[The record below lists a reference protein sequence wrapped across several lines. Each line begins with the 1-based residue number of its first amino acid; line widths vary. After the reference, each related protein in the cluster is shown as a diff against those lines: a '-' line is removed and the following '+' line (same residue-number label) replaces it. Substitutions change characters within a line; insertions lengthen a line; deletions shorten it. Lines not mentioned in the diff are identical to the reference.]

1 MRTFLHFC
9 FGLLVSVLPSVC
21 VHAQSTPEAV
31 EMLRAVNAR
40 FNKVKDYTADAR
52 IVTKISFLNI
62 LPQQARVFYRK
73 PDKFR
78 LKAKGIAVLPKQNF
92 DALFK
97 LTADEKQYMAFV
109 TGRDSVR
116 RQWCTV
122 VNLVPL
128 ADTGDLVLAKLWID
142 PAGDLILR
150 ANLTTRSSGTVVVDY
165 EYGSLAQYALP
176 DRATFTID
184 VKRFKIP
191 KAVSADINSTSAR
204 GKQAPREGKG
214 SISIAFSN
222 YILNKGVPDAVFA
235 D

>member
-1 MRTFLHFC
+1 M
-9 FGLLVSVLPSVC
+9 SVLVTVST
-21 VHAQSTPEAV
+21 HAQSTPEAV

-40 FNKVKDYTADAR
+40 FDKVKDYTADAR

-116 RQWCTV
+116 KQWCTV

-128 ADTGDLVLAKLWID
+128 SDTGDLVLAKLWVD
-142 PAGDLILR
+142 ADADLILR

-165 EYGSLAQYALP
+165 EYGRLAQWALP

-204 GKQAPREGKG
+204 GTQAPREGKG

-222 YILNKGVPDAVFA
+222 YVLNKGVPDTIFK

>member
-1 MRTFLHFC
+1 MRKTLHFF
-9 FGLLVSVLPSVC
+9 FGLLISVLAAVSTQ
-21 VHAQSTPEAV
+21 AQSTPEAV
-31 EMLRAVNAR
+31 EMLRAVNTR
-40 FNKVKDYTADAR
+40 FNKVNDYMADAR

-116 RQWCTV
+116 KQWCAV

-128 ADTGDLVLAKLWID
+128 ADTGDLVLARLWID
-142 PAGDLILR
+142 PVSDLIFR

-165 EYGSLAQYALP
+165 EYGRLAQWALP

-204 GKQAPREGKG
+204 GNKAPREGKG
-214 SISIAFSN
+214 SISISFSN
-222 YILNKGVPDAVFA
+222 YVLNKGVPDAWFA